1 MNSKPFSILHIDDD
15 QVDKMVIEKVI
26 RKLGIT
32 THLFHAGDG
41 EEALDLLRGTN
52 GKTAP
57 DPMPDII
64 ITDINMPRMNGL
76 EFLKALREDPKLR
89 HMSVIIMT
97 TSNDDVDRREAYS
110 YNVAGYVIKPVDIQQ
125 FENTFQI
132 LHAYWKLC
140 EWP

>member
-32 THLFHAGDG
+32 THLFHAADG

-57 DPMPDII
+57 DPLPNII

-76 EFLKALREDPKLR
+76 EFLKALRDDPKLR
-89 HMSVIIMT
+89 HMSVLIMT
-97 TSNDDVDRREAYS
+97 TSNDDVDRQEAFS
-110 YNVAGYVIKPVDIQQ
+110 YHVAGYVIKPVDIQQ
-125 FENTFQI
+125 FENTFQT

>member
-1 MNSKPFSILHIDDD
+1 MNSKPLSILHIDDD

-41 EEALDLLRGTN
+41 EEALDLLLGTN

-57 DPMPDII
+57 DPRPDII

-76 EFLKALREDPKLR
+76 EFLKALRDDPNLR
-89 HMSVIIMT
+89 HMSVLIMT
-97 TSNDDVDRREAYS
+97 TSNDDVDRQEAYRH
-110 YNVAGYVIKPVDIQQ
+110 NVAGYVIKPVDIQE

>member
-57 DPMPDII
+57 VPMPDII